1 MAIHFAGFVTTPFA
15 LYRGK
20 SLTNREI
27 PHKQGES
34 LVSMSHNKK
43 VQWFQSRHTVTA
55 SLKLAT
61 SQGDDVTARVEED
74 HCSVYIG
81 GRVASYISMSGFH
94 YIR

>member
-1 MAIHFAGFVTTPFA
+1 MHSSIMQCTYIPHRP
-15 LYRGK
+15 GK
-20 SLTNREI
+20 S

-34 LVSMSHNKK
+34 LVSMSHNKE

-61 SQGDDVTARVEED
+61 SQGDDVTARVEEE

-81 GRVASYISMSGFH
+81 GRVASLYKYI
-94 YIR
+94 